1 MKAIKYI
8 IVSTVSLLALCAC
21 ERKFEKTMVPAAE
34 TFKAPELYPVSD
46 VVVDQNNNKTE
57 DVVFH
62 WKPADMGVA
71 AEVEYSLYATATV
84 GNQIEETLVGSTTN
98 NSFAL
103 TKKDLN
109 GLAVG
114 PLKQPRNATSKI
126 SVYLVAALKGL
137 NAGSVKSAPVSFS
150 ITTFDPPKDWIFL
163 PGLYNNWGDNI
174 EKPEWRVWEK
184 EGGTG
189 VYRTIVEL
197 TPMEDSDICPL
208 KLYMDGKWLGISDGY
223 TATWEGAD
231 YGDKDGNWGV
241 KLPEK
246 VNMIEF
252 NKAKKQASRKYVG
265 SVSLIGDFAPSN
277 WSENVDFVY
286 DHANNIW
293 VSPEV
298 TFEAGKEFLVRLG
311 TSWDYKFGGGTEKSA
326 DIKGGVELEQS
337 GSASN
342 IKIPEA
348 GTYVMTIYANRT
360 PIVLVMTKK

>member
-1 MKAIKYI
+1 MKALKYI
-8 IVSTVSLLALCAC
+8 IVSAVSLLALSAC
-21 ERKFEKTMVPAAE
+21 EREFEKTMVPEAGS
-34 TFKAPELYPVSD
+34 FKAPVLYAMSD
-46 VVVDQNNNKTE
+46 VVVDQNNNKSE
-57 DVVFH
+57 EVVFH
-62 WKPADMGVA
+62 WKAADMGVP
-71 AEVEYSLYATATV
+71 AEVEYSLFAVATA
-84 GNQIEETLVGSTTN
+84 GDEFLETLVGSTTN
-98 NSFAL
+98 TSFSIG
-103 TKKDLN
+103 KKELN
-109 GLAVG
+109 GIVVG
-114 PLKQPRNATSKI
+114 PLKQPRNVASEI
-126 SVYLVAALKGL
+126 SVYLEASLKGL
-137 NAGSVKSAPVSFS
+137 NAGTVTSAPIQFS
-150 ITTFDPPKDWIFL
+150 VTTFDPPKDWVFF
-163 PGLYNNWGDNI
+163 PGLYNSWGDNI

-197 TPMEDSDICPL
+197 TPMEDSNICPL
-208 KLYMDGKWLGISDGY
+208 KLYMDGKWLGAKDGY

-241 KLPEK
+241 KTPEL

-277 WSENVDFVY
+277 WSANVDLVY
-286 DHANNIW
+286 DHEKNIW

-298 TFEAGKEFLVRLG
+298 TFEAGKEFLIRLG
-311 TSWDYKFGGGTEKSA
+311 TSWDYKFGGGTDKSA
-326 DIKGGVELEQS
+326 DIEGGVELEQS